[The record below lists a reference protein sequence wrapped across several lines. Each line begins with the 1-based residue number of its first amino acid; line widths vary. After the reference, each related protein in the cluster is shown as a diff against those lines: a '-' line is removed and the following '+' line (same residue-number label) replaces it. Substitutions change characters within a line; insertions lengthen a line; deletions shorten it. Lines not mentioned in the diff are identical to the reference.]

1 MIAWKLKH
9 WRVVGVAAAFSVAAC
24 GGEGGETGAS
34 GGEGGE
40 AGEGGDVVA
49 PPTPAPSAEAPAPA
63 AGGEA
68 GEAGAQ
74 TAYAGLEGDQRIALR
89 LHHLLGFVLA
99 AERALQDNN
108 VQPMDAA
115 ILVQQ
120 GVLEVYD
127 AAPTE
132 FGTLN
137 ADVIRAAADME
148 LPRDQLTQR
157 LNAAKAEI
165 ARASGALDDDAAITV
180 ARLVDISTGLYQ
192 LVIQQDFVDPIEYQ
206 HSMGAALAAR
216 AALREAQSDLRGRDA
231 GAYTEANRELD
242 RFVALWPSATAPE
255 APTPYNQLLAAGSR
269 IRFAL
274 SPYL

>member
-34 GGEGGE
+34 GDGGE

-49 PPTPAPSAEAPAPA
+49 PPAAAPTAEAPAAA

-74 TAYAGLEGDQRIALR
+74 TAYAGLEGDQRTALR

-137 ADVIRAAADME
+137 VELIRAAADME

-165 ARASGALDDDAAITV
+165 ARASGALEDDAAITV

-192 LVIQQDFVDPIEYQ
+192 LVIQADFVDPIEYQ
-206 HSMGAALAAR
+206 HSMGAAFAAR

-231 GAYTEANRELD
+231 DAYTEANRELD
-242 RFVALWPSATAPE
+242 RFVGLWPSATAPE
-255 APTPYNQLLAAGSR
+255 TPTPYNQLLAAGSR

>member
-34 GGEGGE
+34 GDGGE

-49 PPTPAPSAEAPAPA
+49 TPAPAPTAEAPAAA

-74 TAYAGLEGDQRIALR
+74 TAYAGLEGDQRTALR

-137 ADVIRAAADME
+137 LELIRAAANME

-165 ARASGALDDDAAITV
+165 ARASGTLDDDAAITV

-192 LVIQQDFVDPIEYQ
+192 LVIQADFVDPIEYQ

-216 AALREAQSDLRGRDA
+216 AALREAQSDLRGRDRN
-231 GAYTEANRELD
+231 AYTEANRELD
-242 RFVALWPSATAPE
+242 RFVALWPAATAPE

>member
-34 GGEGGE
+34 GDGGE

-49 PPTPAPSAEAPAPA
+49 PPTLAPSAQAPAAA

-74 TAYAGLEGDQRIALR
+74 TAYAGLEGDQRTALR

-127 AAPTE
+127 PAPTE

-137 ADVIRAAADME
+137 VELIRAATDME
-148 LPRDQLTQR
+148 LP
-157 LNAAKAEI
+157 
-165 ARASGALDDDAAITV
+165 RASGALDDDAAITV

-192 LVIQQDFVDPIEYQ
+192 LVIGADFVDPIEYQ

-216 AALREAQSDLRGRDA
+216 AALREAQSDLRGRDRN
-231 GAYTEANRELD
+231 AYTEANRELD
-242 RFVALWPSATAPE
+242 RFVALWPAATAPQ

-269 IRFAL
+269 IRLAL

>member
-34 GGEGGE
+34 GDGGE

-49 PPTPAPSAEAPAPA
+49 PPTPAPTAEAPAAA

-74 TAYAGLEGDQRIALR
+74 TAYAGLEGDQRTALR

-99 AERALQDNN
+99 AERALQDNT

-137 ADVIRAAADME
+137 VELVRAATDME

-165 ARASGALDDDAAITV
+165 ARASGTLDDDAAITV

-192 LVIQQDFVDPIEYQ
+192 LVIQADFVDAIEYQ

-242 RFVALWPSATAPE
+242 RFVALWPAATAPE
-255 APTPYNQLLAAGSR
+255 TPTPYNQLLAAGSR

>member
-34 GGEGGE
+34 GDGGE

-49 PPTPAPSAEAPAPA
+49 PPAPTAEAPAAAA

-74 TAYAGLEGDQRIALR
+74 TAYAGLEGDQRITLR
-89 LHHLLGFVLA
+89 LHHLQGFVLA
-99 AERALQDNN
+99 AERVLQDPNT
-108 VQPMDAA
+108 QPADAA

-127 AAPTE
+127 AFPTE

-137 ADVIRAAADME
+137 ADIVRAAGDTEASRE
-148 LPRDQLTQR
+148 QLTQR
-157 LNAAKAEI
+157 INAAKAEI
-165 ARASGALDDDAAITV
+165 ARASGALEADAAITV

-206 HSMGAALAAR
+206 HSMGAALAAQ
-216 AALREAQSDLRGRDA
+216 AALREAQADLRRRDA
-231 GAYTEANRELD
+231 AAYAEANREVE
-242 RFVALWPSATAPE
+242 RFVALWRQATAPE
-255 APTPYNQLLAAGSR
+255 APTPYNQLLAQGSR

>member
-24 GGEGGETGAS
+24 GGEGGETGAP
-34 GGEGGE
+34 GDGGE

-49 PPTPAPSAEAPAPA
+49 PPALAPTAQAPTAA

-74 TAYAGLEGDQRIALR
+74 TAYAGLEGDQRTALR

-99 AERALQDNN
+99 AERALHDNS

-137 ADVIRAAADME
+137 VELVRAAADME

-165 ARASGALDDDAAITV
+165 ARASGTLDDDAAITV

-192 LVIQQDFVDPIEYQ
+192 LVIQADFVDPIEYQ

-216 AALREAQSDLRGRDA
+216 AALHEAQSDLRGRDPN
-231 GAYTEANRELD
+231 AYTEANRELD
-242 RFVALWPSATAPE
+242 RFVALWPGATAPQ

>member
-34 GGEGGE
+34 GGEGE
-40 AGEGGDVVA
+40 AGEGGDVAA
-49 PPTPAPSAEAPAPA
+49 PATLAPAAEAAAPA

-74 TAYAGLEGDQRIALR
+74 TAYAGLEGDQRTALR

-132 FGTLN
+132 FGALN

-165 ARASGALDDDAAITV
+165 ERVNGGLDADAAITV

-192 LVIQQDFVDPIEYQ
+192 LVIQADFVDPIEYQ

-216 AALREAQSDLRGRDA
+216 SALREAQSDLRGRDRD
-231 GAYTEANRELD
+231 AYNEASRELD
-242 RFVALWPSATAPE
+242 RFVALWPAATAPE
-255 APTPYNQLLAAGSR
+255 SPTPYNQLLAAGSR

>member
-34 GGEGGE
+34 GDGGE

-49 PPTPAPSAEAPAPA
+49 TPAPAPTAEAPAAA

-89 LHHLLGFVLA
+89 LHHLQGFVLA
-99 AERALQDNN
+99 AERVLQDPNT
-108 VQPMDAA
+108 QPADAA

-127 AAPTE
+127 AFPTE

-137 ADVIRAAADME
+137 ADIVRAAGDTE
-148 LPRDQLTQR
+148 VSREQLTQR
-157 LNAAKAEI
+157 INAAKAEI
-165 ARASGALDDDAAITV
+165 ARASGVLQDDAAITV

-192 LVIQQDFVDPIEYQ
+192 LVVQADFVDPIEYQ